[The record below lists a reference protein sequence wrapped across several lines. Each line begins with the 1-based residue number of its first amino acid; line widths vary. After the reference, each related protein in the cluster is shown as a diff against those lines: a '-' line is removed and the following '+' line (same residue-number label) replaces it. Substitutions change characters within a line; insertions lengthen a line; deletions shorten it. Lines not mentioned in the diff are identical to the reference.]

1 MNHIALPS
9 IVAVA
14 LLALSPAAWPAREAS
29 PFAGPG
35 FHPRGTWS
43 GFEDREEV
51 LGKAVA
57 EAIRSV
63 GKPGV
68 KDHDFSGR
76 ERELG
81 HGVATVIR
89 TLNTDSPYQHEN
101 NDALVKMTLNYIQFA
116 KDSGLLAQMLEH
128 ELATEKPMLDANRR
142 RIAESGDVEIA
153 LMAVS
158 ERTACFYQLVQQ
170 VRRGPRQISWKSPY
184 GTVLSMTRRLGQ
196 HTLTEKEIH
205 EIFTMPRLKLQAEK
219 LGVHFDV
226 SPWQEDGWIT
236 LTVSPLTAAQ

>member
-1 MNHIALPS
+1 MKRIALHS
-9 IVAVA
+9 GLVIV
-14 LLALSPAAWPAREAS
+14 LLALASSSWAGRQAS
-29 PFAGPG
+29 PFAAPG

-57 EAIRSV
+57 EAIRTV
-63 GKPGV
+63 GSPGM

-89 TLNTDSPYQHEN
+89 TLNTDSPYQHET

-116 KDSGLLAQMLEH
+116 RDSGLLAQMLEH
-128 ELATEKPMLDANRR
+128 ELATEKPMLEANRR
-142 RIAESGDVEIA
+142 RIAASGDIDIA
-153 LMAVS
+153 LMAVT
-158 ERTACFYQLVQQ
+158 ERTACFYQLAQQ
-170 VRRGPRQISWKSPY
+170 VKRGPHQISWKSPY
-184 GTVLSMTRRLGQ
+184 GTVLSMTRQLGQ

-205 EIFTMPRLKLQAEK
+205 EIFTVPRLKLQAEK
-219 LGVHFDV
+219 LGVHFEV
-226 SPWQEDGWIT
+226 SPWQADGWIT
-236 LTVSPLTAAQ
+236 LTVSPLKAT